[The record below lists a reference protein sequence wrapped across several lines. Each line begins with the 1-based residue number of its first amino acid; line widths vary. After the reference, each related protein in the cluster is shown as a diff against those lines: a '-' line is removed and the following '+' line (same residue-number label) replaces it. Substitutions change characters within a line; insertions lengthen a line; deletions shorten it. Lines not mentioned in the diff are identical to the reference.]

1 MQYIEKQSTHWL
13 SDFLAISRERSDLST
28 HEAGFYV
35 CLISRIWT
43 IKAQIGKLGS
53 LRECSDI
60 ERLEN
65 RPDFFKML
73 NLKIIKGI
81 RDYVNQ
87 TAASAPVPRSRA
99 PAAYAALRYKP
110 GKEARIFVLSDET
123 LRTARQALRLM
134 DLRPGSP

>member
-1 MQYIEKQSTHWL
+1 MFSGIFVKL
-13 SDFLAISRERSDLST
+13 PSDCDLSS

-43 IKAQIGKLGS
+43 IKAQLGKLGS

-73 NLKIIKGI
+73 NLKIIKGMC
-81 RDYVNQ
+81 DYVNQ
-87 TAASAPVPRSRA
+87 TAVIAPKSSARSLCCA
-99 PAAYAALRYKP
+99 Q
-110 GKEARIFVLSDET
+110 V
-123 LRTARQALRLM
+123 QAGQGGA
-134 DLRPGSP
+134 DLCSQ